1 MNIKFNWG
9 TGIFIFIVLFIITM
23 IGIIIFSF
31 NQKVN
36 LVTPEYYPKGVKYE
50 DHITKVKNTSLLKD
64 KIHLERTDDKIILS
78 FPDEFT
84 ADEISGTVQFY
95 YVTDFE
101 KDYKFAIKLNED
113 RKQNIQI
120 KGFAAGR
127 YILKIDWKDGN
138 KAYFQEIDFNL

>member
-64 KIHLERTDDKIILS
+64 KIHFERIDDKIILS

-84 ADEISGTVQFY
+84 PENIIGTVQFY

-101 KDYKFAIKLNED
+101 KDNKFEVKLNND
-113 RKQNIQI
+113 RKQEFSIR
-120 KGFAAGR
+120 GYAAGR
-127 YILKIDWKDGN
+127 YILKIDWKDDKKG
-138 KAYFQEIDFNL
+138 YFQEIDLNL